1 MNSLVFY
8 SVPSRD
14 IVERLK
20 YYEICSQLIWRI
32 RVSLFDATKILML
45 ISLTRVTNAKVNEY
59 YEKIE
64 AVVSRIV
71 AQVVSHLN

>member
-1 MNSLVFY
+1 
-8 SVPSRD
+8 
-14 IVERLK
+14 
-20 YYEICSQLIWRI
+20 
-32 RVSLFDATKILML
+32 VSLFDATKILML